1 LWAGRC
7 LVQASMRSPSIVIV
21 DVVTDRPL
29 QVLVAEYQPVIKT
42 FVTDAAL

>member
-1 LWAGRC
+1 
-7 LVQASMRSPSIVIV
+7 MRSPSIVIV